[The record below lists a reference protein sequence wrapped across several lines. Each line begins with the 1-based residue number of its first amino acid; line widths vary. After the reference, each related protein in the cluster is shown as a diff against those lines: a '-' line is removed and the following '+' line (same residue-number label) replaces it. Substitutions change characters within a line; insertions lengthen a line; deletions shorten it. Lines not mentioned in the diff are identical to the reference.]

1 MGRNMIETLMGAV
14 VLLVAGIFVYI
25 SYQSGNIS
33 AASGSGYTISANFQQ
48 TGGVSVGSDVRI
60 SGIKVGSVV
69 EQTLDRETYLAKL
82 VLNIK
87 ENIELPRDSS
97 AAIVSE
103 SLLGGRYIEIVPG
116 ADQALLQNGEELQYT
131 QDAVNIEQLIG
142 KFAFGSA
149 ESDTPADQNA
159 DSTQESNSVPS
170 L

>member
-1 MGRNMIETLMGAV
+1 MQRNVIETLMGAV
-14 VLLVAGIFVYI
+14 VLLVAAIFVYI

-33 AASGSGYTISANFQQ
+33 TSSGNGYNLSANFQQ

-60 SGIKVGSVV
+60 SGIKVGSVIN
-69 EQTLDRETYLAKL
+69 QTLDSGSYLAKL
-82 VLNIK
+82 TLNIK
-87 ENIELPRDSS
+87 HDISLPRDTS

-103 SLLGGRYIEIVPG
+103 SLLGGKYVELVPG
-116 ADQALLQNGEELQYT
+116 ADEVKLENGDEIQYT

-149 ESDTPADQNA
+149 DSPEASTESNDT
-159 DSTQESNSVPS
+159 DSTSVPS